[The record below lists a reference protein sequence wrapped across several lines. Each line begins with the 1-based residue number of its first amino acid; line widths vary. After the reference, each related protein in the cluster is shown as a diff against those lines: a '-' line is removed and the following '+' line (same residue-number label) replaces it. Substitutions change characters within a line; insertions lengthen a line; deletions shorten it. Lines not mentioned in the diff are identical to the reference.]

1 MNPKFSV
8 IKPPWS
14 SKIVMGIAKAY
25 QQTFAGY
32 PWFEGYKCPV
42 CGDGFPLTHTEKTCA
57 KCSTSEKRQVLLV
70 DYWPTSTIISD
81 FKNEM
86 TKPGAICVIAKV
98 DKQIIGFT
106 WGYNVVSNPELDK
119 HLDAHG
125 LHKIVSGESFYPDE
139 VAVAPDY
146 QKKGIGKKLITK
158 ILSEQ
163 MNEQVILRT
172 KEEGPMFNLVIKM
185 GGEVIQHISRER
197 VIMKMMTK
205 K

>member
-1 MNPKFSV
+1 MDAKF
-8 IKPPWS
+8 
-14 SKIVMGIAKAY
+14 IVVERTCSQEMTEGIARAY

-32 PWFEGYKCPV
+32 PWFEGHKCPV
-42 CGDGFPLTHTEKTCA
+42 CKNSFSLTHTERICM
-57 KCSTSEKRQVLLV
+57 KCSTVEKSVFLV
-70 DYWPTSTIISD
+70 EYWPINTIISD
-81 FKNEM
+81 FNKEM
-86 TKPGAICVIAKV
+86 EKSGAICIVMKSEDKIIA
-98 DKQIIGFT
+98 FS
-106 WGYNVVSNPELDK
+106 WGYEMYSNTELDV
-119 HLDAHG
+119 HLDAPG
-125 LHKIVSGESFYPDE
+125 LHKIVSGKSFYLDE
-139 VAVAPDY
+139 VAVVPDY
-146 QKKGIGKKLITK
+146 QKKGIGSKLVTK